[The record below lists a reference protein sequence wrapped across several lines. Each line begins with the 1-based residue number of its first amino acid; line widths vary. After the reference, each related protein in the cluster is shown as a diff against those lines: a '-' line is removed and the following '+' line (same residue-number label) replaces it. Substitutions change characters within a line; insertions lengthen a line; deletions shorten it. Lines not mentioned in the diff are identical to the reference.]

1 MNEASALM
9 ELLKEVANH
18 TRDLAVHT
26 QQIGELARRVG
37 VLEGQFWAIIVLLVG
52 NLTATV
58 INLKYTRA
66 NGNHKKGG

>member
-37 VLEGQFWAIIVLLVG
+37 VLEGQFWAIIVL
-52 NLTATV
+52 
-58 INLKYTRA
+58 
-66 NGNHKKGG
+66 